1 MNHDTNRIVW
11 LFDKPY
17 WWEYGP
23 YGQLAL
29 RPAPWEE
36 AENDTRV
43 KVDVRPAGSPAQIG
57 DQVARAIRRWRRDA
71 S

>member
-1 MNHDTNRIVW
+1 VTRYARTRYDLRVVW
-11 LFDKPY
+11 LFGKPY

-36 AENDTRV
+36 ARNGADMIRV
-43 KVDVRPAGSPAQIG
+43 LDRM
-57 DQVARAIRRWRRDA
+57 RW
-71 S
+71 SGI